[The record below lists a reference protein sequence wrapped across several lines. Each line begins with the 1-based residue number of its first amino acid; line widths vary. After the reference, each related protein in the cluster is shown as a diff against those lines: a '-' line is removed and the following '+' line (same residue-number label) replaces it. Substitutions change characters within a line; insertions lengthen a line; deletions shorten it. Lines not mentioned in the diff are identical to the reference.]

1 MGGERASDSDDEEP
15 FSDDREPFT
24 DDGKPNSTRNTDGEP
39 NSARKT
45 DERSYTHTNQPEFYK
60 ELLRAVE
67 PNRSLMRGTDS
78 RSGAVISREPSA
90 NEPGATKELKAMNST
105 GNAERM
111 DPERDLQITS
121 SSNEQST
128 NLKNR
133 SSLRPR
139 RTLRPTFK
147 VQENQLITEIL

>member
-1 MGGERASDSDDEEP
+1 
-15 FSDDREPFT
+15 
-24 DDGKPNSTRNTDGEP
+24 
-39 NSARKT
+39 
-45 DERSYTHTNQPEFYK
+45 
-60 ELLRAVE
+60 
-67 PNRSLMRGTDS
+67 
-78 RSGAVISREPSA
+78 VISREPSA
-90 NEPGATKELKAMNST
+90 DEPGATKELKAMNST

-147 VQENQLITEIL
+147 V